1 MTMGHSFN
9 TLQAAALLLLSLQ
22 PALTAGR
29 LSYRD
34 LAFVQ
39 PRTSATRRQ
48 TFRRQYITDPAS
60 TADFSQDANSNH
72 SQQKTS
78 VTKKLD
84 VNEWGIPHHS
94 TLEPLGPVT
103 SKAPDQLPNCG
114 RVSLVGAGPG
124 DPELLTLAA
133 YRLLTENPD
142 ALVIS
147 DRLVSQEI
155 LDLIP
160 GEIKVARKLPGCQ
173 ELAQEEIFSWVH
185 EGLKQGKHVIR
196 LKIGDPFVFGRGGEE
211 VMVFRDFGVEAKVI
225 PVSRV
230 EMRRS

>member
-1 MTMGHSFN
+1 MTRSLSLH
-9 TLQAAALLLLSLQ
+9 AATVLLLSVQSTPVSASKASLE
-22 PALTAGR
+22 
-29 LSYRD
+29 
-34 LAFVQ
+34 LAFVH
-39 PRTSATRRQ
+39 PRNRANRIRASPHRY
-48 TFRRQYITDPAS
+48 YISDP
-60 TADFSQDANSNH
+60 TAAADLSQDANSNFNDPKNQN
-72 SQQKTS
+72 S
-78 VTKKLD
+78 KKHE

-103 SKAPDQLPNCG
+103 GKVPDRLPNGG
-114 RVSLVGAGPG
+114 RVTLVGSGPG

-160 GEIKVARKLPGCQ
+160 GEVKIARKLPGCQ

-211 VMVFRDFGVEAKVI
+211 VLVFRDFGLEAKVI
-225 PVSRV
+225 PVRK
-230 EMRRS
+230 